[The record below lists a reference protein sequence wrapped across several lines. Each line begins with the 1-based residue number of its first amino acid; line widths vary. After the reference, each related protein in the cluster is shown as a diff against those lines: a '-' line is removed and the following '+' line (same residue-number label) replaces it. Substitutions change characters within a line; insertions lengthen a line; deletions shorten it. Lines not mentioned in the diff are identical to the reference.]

1 MSTPHFQTRFKT
13 LLQREWMQHHKGWL
27 LAMLALPVIALL
39 ALPFGGVQIG
49 EAKDLPPTESVGA
62 IMAATMLAV
71 WGITVLM
78 TSFSLPGLARRDHQ
92 DRSIEFWLSLPA
104 SHSESLIATLFM
116 HTIFVL
122 VLALGV
128 GLISGV
134 VMALAITLKL
144 GGFAVW
150 TQVSW
155 YQLVLPALAVMGRL
169 ALGSVLFTLW
179 IAPLF
184 MVFMVAAAWLKR
196 WGVPAVITAV
206 VATGVT
212 LHKVYQNP
220 IVWNLLAEQLK
231 GAGSAFFDA
240 MHMIGEGEPSVRLEV
255 RGVSDVLSWAGHDAA
270 AALAQTASPHF
281 VGGLVVTAICF
292 GLLILHRRNSH

>member
-1 MSTPHFQTRFKT
+1 MSTQHFQTRFKT

-27 LAMLALPVIALL
+27 IAMLALPVIALL

-49 EAKDLPPTESVGA
+49 EARDLPPTEGVGA
-62 IMAATMLAV
+62 IMATTMLAV
-71 WGITVLM
+71 WGITLLM
-78 TSFSLPGLARRDHQ
+78 TGFSLPGLARRDHQ

-128 GLISGV
+128 GLCVGV

-144 GGFAVW
+144 GGFVVW

-155 YQLVLPALAVMGRL
+155 YQLVLPALAVL
-169 ALGSVLFTLW
+169 ARMVLGTVLFTLW
-179 IAPLF
+179 MAPIF
-184 MVFMVAAAWLKR
+184 MSFMVAAAWLKR
-196 WGVPAVITAV
+196 WGVPAVVTAV

-212 LHKVYQNP
+212 LQKVYHNP
-220 IVWNLLAEQLK
+220 IVWTLLGEQVQ

-240 MHMIGEGEPSVRLEV
+240 MHLIGEEESAKIEI
-255 RGVSDVLSWAGHDAA
+255 RGVADVLSWAGQDAA
-270 AALAQTASPHF
+270 AALAQTASTHF
-281 VGGLVVTAICF
+281 LLGLVLAGICF

>member
-1 MSTPHFQTRFKT
+1 MSTQHFQTRFKT

-27 LAMLALPVIALL
+27 IAMLALPLIALL

-71 WGITVLM
+71 WGITLLM
-78 TSFSLPGLARRDHQ
+78 TGFSLPGLARRDHQ

-128 GLISGV
+128 GLCVGV

-144 GGFAVW
+144 GGFVVW

-155 YQLVLPALAVMGRL
+155 YQLVLPALAVL
-169 ALGSVLFTLW
+169 ARMVLGTVLFTLW
-179 IAPLF
+179 MAPIF
-184 MVFMVAAAWLKR
+184 MSFMVAAAWLKR
-196 WGVPAVITAV
+196 WGVPAVVTAV
-206 VATGVT
+206 VTVGVI
-212 LHKVYQNP
+212 LHKVYLNP
-220 IVWNLLAEQLK
+220 IVWTLLAEQVQ

-240 MHMIGEGEPSVRLEV
+240 MHLIGEEEAAKIEI
-255 RGVSDVLSWAGHDAA
+255 RGVADVLNWAGQDAA

-281 VGGLVVTAICF
+281 VGGLVVAAICF